1 MFNVLIGA
9 RRASAAKPQSKIVA
23 AEGNVKLPLLLLG
36 AVFVTAALLLS
47 VPLRAP
53 IGPMYWDVFT
63 YYDAANRIFSGQ
75 VPQRDFFTPAGPLG
89 YGIAAAWIAVFPDGQ
104 PSLLVHWSMMTLTV
118 PLMAGTVLS
127 LPAETRKFAIW
138 LVFPF
143 LFFSLLPFNGKEFYP
158 FPGSDAFGFYNR
170 HVCLILFPLVSAL
183 IFVRKTGPMVALVT
197 LSMLALFFIK
207 ITGFAA
213 ACVLCAFALLTG
225 RVRLRE
231 GLISA
236 ALFLSVL
243 AAIEVSTGL
252 IFAYLRDVALLA
264 EMNSGTLLPRLFQS
278 LSINFGVT
286 AALCALALAVF
297 FADQASLRAS
307 LAMVGRERSFTSIA
321 RLLDHPAFWLTAV
334 VLAGILFESQNT
346 GSQSMIF
353 IWPVLLLILT
363 RPSEWYRSPRIAIA
377 ITVLAGAAYLPLV
390 VGGVERAARAFLGSV
405 AGDIVLQHTNLKTL
419 GAVTMRPFV
428 LKRSEKMTA
437 SYAKDRVAF
446 EDIAASGELPSNILY
461 SEHDFQISFLRS
473 VDQAINSIEELEARH
488 GVRFET
494 IMALNFTNPF
504 PYLMN
509 RQAPL
514 HLTVGADPFRAV
526 PQAGSTELSA
536 VEAADLV
543 LVPTCPVTSANLALE
558 KIYAG
563 GLTEHR
569 RIKLDECFE
578 AYVHPDLSGR
588 IAP

>member
-9 RRASAAKPQSKIVA
+9 SRASAAKPQSNLA
-23 AEGNVKLPLLLLG
+23 AADGNVRLALLLLG
-36 AVFVTAALLLS
+36 AVFVIAALLLS

-89 YGIAAAWIAVFPDGQ
+89 YSIAAAWIAVFPDGQ
-104 PSLLVHWSMMTLTV
+104 PSLLVHWSIMTLTV

-127 LPAETRKFAIW
+127 LPAETRKYAIW
-138 LVFPF
+138 LVLPF

-158 FPGSDAFGFYNR
+158 FPGSDAFGLYNR

-183 IFVRKTGPMVALVT
+183 VFVRKPGPMIALIT
-197 LSMLALFFIK
+197 ISMLALFFTK

-213 ACVLCAFALLTG
+213 ACTLCAFALSTG
-225 RVRLRE
+225 RVRLRD
-231 GLISA
+231 GLVSA
-236 ALFLSVL
+236 ALFLAVL
-243 AAIEVSTGL
+243 AALEVSTGL
-252 IFAYLRDVALLA
+252 VFAYLRDVTLLA
-264 EMNSGTLLPRLFQS
+264 EMNSGTLLPRLVQS

-286 AALCALALAVF
+286 AALCALAFTVLL
-297 FADQASLRAS
+297 ADQASLRAS
-307 LAMVGRERSFTSIA
+307 LAVVRRERSFTSIA
-321 RLLDHPAFWLTAV
+321 MLLDHPAFWLTAV
-334 VLAGILFESQNT
+334 ALAGILFESQNT
-346 GSQSMIF
+346 GSQAMIF
-353 IWPVLLLILT
+353 TWPVLLLILT
-363 RPSEWYRSPRIAIA
+363 RPSEWYRSPRMAIAIA
-377 ITVLAGAAYLPLV
+377 ALAGAAYLPLV
-390 VGGVERAARAFLGSV
+390 VGGVERAARAFVGSL
-405 AGDIVLQHTNLKTL
+405 AGDIVLEHANLKTL

-428 LKRSEKMTA
+428 LRRSEKMTA
-437 SYAKDRVAF
+437 IYAKDRIAF

-461 SEHDFQISFLRS
+461 AEHDFQISFLRS
-473 VDQAINSIEELEARH
+473 VDQAINSIEKLEARYE
-488 GVRFET
+488 VRFET

-526 PQAGSTELSA
+526 PPAGSAELSA

-558 KIYAG
+558 KIYAS
-563 GLTEHR
+563 GLTKHR
-569 RIKLDECFE
+569 RMKLDACFE
-578 AYVHPDLSGR
+578 AYVHPDLAGH
-588 IAP
+588 ITP